1 MESTAHKP
9 TLHKLHIGDC
19 RQVMPELADNSIH
32 LIITSPAYFCAPHDY
47 KGLFATYG
55 DYLDLLRSVAREG
68 YRVLAPGRI
77 FALNINNMK
86 VDRRLYPIKA
96 DASRI
101 FFDAGFG
108 LRSEIVWVKP
118 EGYGRPQRQSAV
130 AYQHPYPMYPYFT
143 NITESILL
151 FEKEKFD
158 YRSVSKR
165 QRSQSRFDGETM
177 RHWLSEWSLDVWYFN
192 NVMPVKGRLEEGVA
206 AFPDELPRRLIEL
219 FSYKGETILDMFAGS
234 GTVLKVA
241 RQLERNSVGI
251 EVRSELA
258 HIIRRKAFQDGN
270 TADQLA
276 IVRPGSVQNGIR
288 ERREEGDYG
297 SATFKNAKGNGR
309 GRRGMN

>member
-1 MESTAHKP
+1 
-9 TLHKLHIGDC
+9 
-19 RQVMPELADNSIH
+19 
-32 LIITSPAYFCAPHDY
+32 
-47 KGLFATYG
+47 
-55 DYLDLLRSVAREG
+55 
-68 YRVLAPGRI
+68 
-77 FALNINNMK
+77 MK

-219 FSYKGETILDMFAGS
+219 FSYKGETILDMFARVRNGAE
-234 GTVLKVA
+234 GRQAA
-241 RQLERNSVGI
+241 RKEFRWHRG
-251 EVRSELA
+251 EVRACSHYQKESVP
-258 HIIRRKAFQDGN
+258 RREHC
-270 TADQLA
+270 
-276 IVRPGSVQNGIR
+276 RPTCYCPPR
-288 ERREEGDYG
+288 ERSEWHQR
-297 SATFKNAKGNGR
+297 AT
-309 GRRGMN
+309 